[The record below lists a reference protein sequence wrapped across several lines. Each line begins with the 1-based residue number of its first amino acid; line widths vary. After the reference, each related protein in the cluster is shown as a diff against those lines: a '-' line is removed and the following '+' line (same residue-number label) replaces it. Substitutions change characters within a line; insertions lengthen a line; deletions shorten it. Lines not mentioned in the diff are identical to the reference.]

1 MANILTL
8 FKQKITI
15 DYQEWRSYMISKW
28 NVQRDNRM
36 IDRAVKRARMKN
48 KEDGRTYYIMKDL
61 LGGINELNRSELVFF
76 KNKGLFTADDY
87 KFRLER
93 AIAIVTS
100 NKVEFKQYKQQQLK
114 KEE

>member
-1 MANILTL
+1 MANILSL
-8 FKQKITI
+8 FKQKITV
-15 DYQEWRSYMISKW
+15 DYQEYRSYLISKW
-28 NVQRDNRM
+28 NVQRDNKM
-36 IDRAVKRARMKN
+36 IHRAIKRAKMKN
-48 KEDGRTYYIMKDL
+48 KEDGRTYYIMKDCM
-61 LGGINELNRSELVFF
+61 GGINELNRSQLVFF
-76 KNKGLFTADDY
+76 KNKGLFSADDF

>member
-1 MANILTL
+1 MANIISLL
-8 FKQKITI
+8 KQKITV
-15 DYQEWRSYMISKW
+15 DYQEYRSYLISKW
-28 NVQRDNRM
+28 NVERDNKM
-36 IDRAVKRARMKN
+36 IRRAVKRARMKN
-48 KEDGRTYYIMKDL
+48 KEDGRTYYIMKDC

-76 KNKGLFTADDY
+76 RNKGLFSNEDY
-87 KFRLER
+87 KYRLER